1 VEKSADLHLFG
12 QEILTTWMVGVDSIV
27 SVITLIGMV
36 VFWRIWKTRFKEP
49 DELGKI
55 AIGCAFGAAGVLC
68 LVAGASLAAVTGQKV
83 GFGWLLLFH
92 LLNDIGFAN
101 VLPVGLALY
110 ARSAP
115 RAIAG
120 TVVGLYYLH
129 LFAANLLVGNVL
141 GTKLETMPATAFWT
155 MHAVL
160 VGGAC
165 IFFVVVKL
173 LFGKVLNADPIDE
186 EAVVVADAV
195 KAP

>member
-1 VEKSADLHLFG
+1 
-12 QEILTTWMVGVDSIV
+12 MVA
-27 SVITLIGMV
+27 
-36 VFWRIWKTRFKEP
+36 FWRWWKTRFKEP

-55 AIGCAFGAAGVLC
+55 AIGCAFAAAGVMA
-68 LVAGASLAAVTGQKV
+68 LVAGAAVAEATGTKV
-83 GFGWLLLFH
+83 AFGWLLLFH

-115 RAIAG
+115 KAVAG
-120 TVVGLYYLH
+120 TVVGIYYLH

-141 GTKLETMPATAFWT
+141 GTKLETMSATSFWL
-155 MHAVL
+155 MHAAL

-165 IFFVVVKL
+165 LAFIVVRL
-173 LFGKVLNADPIDE
+173 LFGGVFAADTPDSE
-186 EAVVVADAV
+186 DVTAADAV

>member
-1 VEKSADLHLFG
+1 
-12 QEILTTWMVGVDSIV
+12 V
-27 SVITLIGMV
+27 SVATLAGMV

-55 AIGCAFGAAGVLC
+55 AIGCAFGAAGVLS
-68 LVAGASLAAVTGQKV
+68 LVAGAAMAAASGGKV

-120 TVVGLYYLH
+120 TVVGIYYLH
-129 LFAANLLVGNVL
+129 LFAGNLLVGNVL
-141 GTKLETMPATAFWT
+141 GAKLETMPATSFWM

-165 IFFVVVKL
+165 VVFVVVKL
-173 LFGKVLNADPIDE
+173 LFGHVLLGGSGQDEAD
-186 EAVVVADAV
+186 VVAADAV